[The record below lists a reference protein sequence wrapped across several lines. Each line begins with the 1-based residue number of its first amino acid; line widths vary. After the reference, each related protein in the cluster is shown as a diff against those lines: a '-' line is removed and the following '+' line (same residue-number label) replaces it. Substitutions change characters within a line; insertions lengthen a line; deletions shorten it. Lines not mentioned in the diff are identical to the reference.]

1 MVAATVNVLQ
11 EMAKQGNSK
20 DGAIGYIVMS
30 TLHGLVLFTVKL
42 AVCAIAPLLNNSDN
56 TMFIMFFFHKFVL
69 RKKNRNWVAAINF
82 IELQIKVA
90 ISFVIS

>member
-1 MVAATVNVLQ
+1 VAATVKELH

-42 AVCAIAPLLNNSDN
+42 AVCAIALLLNNSDN
-56 TMFIMFFFHKFVL
+56 MVIIMFFF
-69 RKKNRNWVAAINF
+69 
-82 IELQIKVA
+82 
-90 ISFVIS
+90 ISLF